1 MPATRVALVGA
12 LALAAAAL
20 TATFGGLVALDSATR
35 EWLIDRRSPDLTAVM
50 IAFSTIGSSVVL
62 VPLALGVAVWLGV
75 GRHRREATLVVGTTL
90 GAWLLGPLLK
100 NAVERARPD
109 DAHLVLVNS
118 WAYPSGHSLTATAVV
133 GILAVV
139 VSSRLRTR
147 TTRLATVAAGV
158 ILVVLVGLSR
168 IYLGVHWPTD
178 ILAGWLI
185 GAGWL
190 AGCLLAYE
198 SLERRRPVG
207 E

>member
-1 MPATRVALVGA
+1 MPATRAALVGA

-20 TATFGGLVALDSATR
+20 TATFGGLVTLDTATR
-35 EWLIDRRSPDLTAVM
+35 EWLIGRRSPDLTAVM
-50 IAFSTIGSSVVL
+50 IALSTIGSSVVL

-75 GRHRREATLVVGTTL
+75 GRHRREASLVVGTTL

-100 NAVERARPD
+100 HAVERARPE

-118 WAYPSGHSLTATAVV
+118 WAYPSGHSLTSTAVLGV
-133 GILAVV
+133 LSVV
-139 VSSRLRTR
+139 VSIRLTARTA
-147 TTRLATVAAGV
+147 RLATVAAGV
-158 ILVVLVGLSR
+158 ILVVLVGISR

-178 ILAGWLI
+178 VLAGWLI

-190 AGCLLAYE
+190 AGCLLVYE
-198 SLERRRPVG
+198 ALERRRLVG